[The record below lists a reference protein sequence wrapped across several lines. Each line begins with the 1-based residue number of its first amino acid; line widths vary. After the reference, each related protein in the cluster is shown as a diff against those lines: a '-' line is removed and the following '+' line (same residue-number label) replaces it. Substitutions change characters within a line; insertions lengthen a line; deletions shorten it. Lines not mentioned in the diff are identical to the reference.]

1 MIFEEIK
8 NESAKA
14 FMPTYAR
21 FEFAPVKGEGACLYD
36 EEGRKFIDF
45 TSGIGVNALGYGH
58 SAWVKA
64 VGEQAA
70 NLQHI
75 SNLFY
80 CESQTILA
88 KKLTEASGFA
98 GVFLSNSG
106 AEANE
111 CAIKLAR
118 KYSFDKYGLGRGTV
132 LSLTNSFHGR
142 TLSTLKATGQADFH
156 KYFHPF
162 PEGFAYTSAND
173 AEALKEALTGDVCAL
188 VMELIQGEGGVLPL
202 DSAFVKA
209 ARELCDERGILLI
222 FDEVQTGI
230 GRTGK
235 LFAFEHLG
243 IRPDI
248 LTSAKGLGNG
258 LPLGACICVEKLKNV
273 FGPGDH
279 GSTFG
284 GNPVACAGACVVLD
298 SLTPDFLA
306 DVLSKGQLIAKML
319 ADLPAVEE
327 VRGMG
332 LMLGIKL
339 KGIEAKKLAAACVEE
354 GLLVLTAKEYLR
366 LLPPL
371 TISREEIEEGM
382 ERLKRTMEKQL
393 GNG

>member
-1 MIFEEIK
+1 MNFEEIK
-8 NESAKA
+8 KESAKA

-21 FEFAPVKGEGACLYD
+21 FDFAPIRGEGACLYD
-36 EEGRKFIDF
+36 EKGRKFIDF

-58 SAWVKA
+58 PAWVKA
-64 VGEQAA
+64 VSEQAA
-70 NLQHI
+70 SFQHI
-75 SNLFY
+75 SNLY
-80 CESQTILA
+80 YSESQTRLA

-118 KYSFDKYGLGRGTV
+118 KYSYDKYGQGRGTIV
-132 LSLTNSFHGR
+132 TLENSFHGR

-162 PEGFAYTSAND
+162 PEGYAYTQVND
-173 AEALKEALTGDVCAL
+173 IGALKEALTGDVCAL
-188 VMELIQGEGGVLPL
+188 VLELIQGEGGVLPL
-202 DSAFVKA
+202 DSSFVKA
-209 ARELCDERGILLI
+209 ARELSEERDILLI

-243 IRPDI
+243 VRPDI

-258 LPLGACICVEKLKNV
+258 LPLGACLCVEKLKNV

-298 SLTPDFLA
+298 SLTAEFLA
-306 DVLSKGQLIAKML
+306 DVLSKGRLLAKML
-319 ADLPAVEE
+319 TDLPAVEE
-327 VRGMG
+327 LRGMG

-339 KGIEAKKLAAACVEE
+339 KGIEAKKLAVACVEE

-371 TISREEIEEGM
+371 TISVEEIEEGM
-382 ERLKRTMEKQL
+382 ERLKKAA
-393 GNG
+393 GSGV